1 MAADQ
6 KNFGLFSYTDNNGQ
20 VWNKRGEL
28 DAIRNAVDGSTAF
41 GGHPAWGAESARHKV
56 RKGLYVDST
65 TFRSK
70 TIILYTPAAAAALTP
85 GTSTLAFHVEGET
98 GTVTYTYAGLIPEV
112 QPKAIASRNL
122 ADHA

>member
-98 GTVTYTYAGLIPEV
+98 GTVTYTYAGL
-112 QPKAIASRNL
+112 
-122 ADHA
+122 